1 LDERTF
7 KSGLTELSS
16 TLMRY
21 RLSRAWPLDH
31 GRVLAPS
38 GTVIDSNGDDEWSR
52 LARQLTPPWDAQ
64 PLDDE
69 TYQLMLRSYP
79 AHRHLIGPPQPTD

>member
-1 LDERTF
+1 
-7 KSGLTELSS
+7 
-16 TLMRY
+16 MRY

-79 AHRHLIGPPQPTD
+79 AHRHLIGPPAGDRVASKEGLPKR